1 MRKGLRTHK
10 MQNVFNMWWATV
22 AIAVVGAVGGF
33 MLGWYLAIRAN
44 PNAIKEFV
52 TYGDLDLVATKVAQA
67 LRELNP
73 RDLRIEI
80 APDYSVTIGEKP
92 INGWRFRFFLDSC
105 EDLVQVRADKSY
117 PDTKAVRI
125 AVAGK
130 DKGKIV
136 KHLRMRL

>member
-1 MRKGLRTHK
+1 

-33 MLGWYLAIRAN
+33 LLGWHLATRAN

-52 TYGDLDLVATKVAQA
+52 TYGDLDLVATRVAQA

-73 RDLRIEI
+73 RDLRTEV
-80 APDYSVTIGEKP
+80 APDYSVTIGGKP
-92 INGWRFRFFLDSC
+92 VNGWRFKFFLDSC
-105 EDLVQVRADKSY
+105 EDLVQVRADISY
-117 PDTKAVRI
+117 PATKAVKI

-136 KHLRMRL
+136 KYLQRKL